1 MTNLP
6 GRATASGTGAFAKRF
21 SSAFATDFYREAAG
35 LTVSSIG
42 MGTYLGECDDEE
54 DARYTRIIEE
64 GIARGLNLID
74 TAINYRCQRSERA
87 AGRALRN
94 AVASG
99 HVSRDQLVVCTKA
112 GYVALDGSPPAS
124 REDYEGYLDRE
135 YFSPGIMTRKDLVA
149 GGHCLTPGFLASQ
162 ISRSRANLGVEC
174 IDIFYLH
181 NPEQQL
187 DSRDRTRFLETV
199 TAAFS
204 ELESQVSQGAIG
216 AYGCATWNGFRTF
229 AANRNHLSLT
239 ELVAAARE
247 AGGANNHFR
256 AIQLPVNLAM
266 TEAVRAP
273 TQTNDGRNTTVL
285 ELARELQVSVIASA
299 SLMQA
304 QLTRDL
310 PAAVRTLFPSYGSDA
325 QRAIA
330 FVRSLPVASALVGTR
345 SIDHLIENLDAG
357 LAGAGG

>member
-1 MTNLP
+1 MP
-6 GRATASGTGAFAKRF
+6 GRATASGTGAFATRF
-21 SSAFATDFYREAAG
+21 SSAFAPDFYRNAAG

-42 MGTYLGECDDEE
+42 MGTYLGECDDDE
-54 DARYTRIIEE
+54 DARYTEVIEE
-64 GIARGLNLID
+64 GIASGLNLVD

-87 AGRALRN
+87 AGRALQN

-99 HVSRDQLVVCTKA
+99 NVSRDQLIVCTKA
-112 GYVALDGSPPAS
+112 GYVALDGSPPGS
-124 REDYEGYLDRE
+124 REEYQAYLEKE
-135 YFSPGIMTRKDLVA
+135 YFSPGIVTRKDLAA
-149 GGHCLTPGFLASQ
+149 GGHCLAPGFLANQ
-162 ISRSRANLGVEC
+162 IDRSRANLGVEC

-187 DSRDRTRFLETV
+187 ETRDRGRFLEIV
-199 TAAFS
+199 TTAFS
-204 ELESQVSQGAIG
+204 ELESQVSKGNIG

-239 ELVAAARE
+239 ELVVAARK
-247 AGGANNHFR
+247 AGGVDHHFR

-273 TQTNDGRNTTVL
+273 TQSDEGKNTTVL
-285 ELARELQVSVIASA
+285 ELAQELQISVIASA

-304 QLTRDL
+304 QLSRDL
-310 PAAVRTLFPSYGSDA
+310 PAAVRKLFPAYGTDA

-330 FVRSLPVASALVGTR
+330 FVRSLPVASALVGMR
-345 SIDHLIENLDAG
+345 SVDHLTENLEAG
-357 LAGAGG
+357 MAVASA